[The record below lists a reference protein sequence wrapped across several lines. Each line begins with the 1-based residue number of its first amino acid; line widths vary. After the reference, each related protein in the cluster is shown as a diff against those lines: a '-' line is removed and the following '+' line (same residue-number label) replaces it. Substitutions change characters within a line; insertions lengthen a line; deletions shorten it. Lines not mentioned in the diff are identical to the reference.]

1 MLQKYTIAKLKLKVS
16 KEKTIGMK
24 NTDAHAGSKVR
35 KWIFKSKSDRFSE
48 RVTKTMF
55 WTGKLREVSYKKELV
70 ITHEVEF
77 RDGWDMPVKAP
88 SVLVNNK

>member
-35 KWIFKSKSDRFSE
+35 K
-48 RVTKTMF
+48 
-55 WTGKLREVSYKKELV
+55 
-70 ITHEVEF
+70 
-77 RDGWDMPVKAP
+77 
-88 SVLVNNK
+88 